1 MTSAQRILNLA
12 LFPVIL
18 ILAFLIVK
26 VMISSKPERAIR
38 TPPVVIAS
46 VSYIE
51 STAQT
56 ITPTITTYGNIR
68 SYYEAQ
74 LSAQVTGEI
83 IRISPAFNSG
93 QSVNKGDI
101 LVEIDPANYLAI
113 IAKEE
118 AALASAEQALSEEK
132 IRSRLAAEDWTRSG
146 RALADATA
154 LTLRQPQLGAANATV
169 ASAQAILQKAQ
180 LDLDRTKIQAPYD
193 AIVQSRTAS
202 PGNVVNTGSTLGTLV
217 AKERAEIRLP
227 LTPDQVK
234 RLTLPLNDSS
244 RSAAH
249 SLEATLTTP
258 SQPGITWTATISRTE
273 PSVDAQNQVLYVVG
287 EIESPFDDPQA
298 FLPIGAF
305 VDARIA
311 ADPIINGH
319 DVPKTALVEDA
330 YIWLIDENTTLRKQA
345 VTRILSEEDRLIL
358 RISGSPPPGPLKIA
372 TRPLASF
379 REGQAVK
386 PIPFTK

>member
-1 MTSAQRILNLA
+1 MTSVQRILNLA

-18 ILAFLIVK
+18 IIAFLIVK
-26 VMISSKPERAIR
+26 VMISSKPEREIR
-38 TPPVVIAS
+38 TPPVIIAS

-51 STAQT
+51 STAKT
-56 ITPTITTYGNIR
+56 ITPTISTYGNIR

-83 IRISPAFNSG
+83 IHISPAFNSG

-118 AALASAEQALSEEK
+118 ASLASAEQALSEEN

-146 RALADATA
+146 RALADATD
-154 LTLRQPQLGAANATV
+154 LTLRKPQLGAANATV
-169 ASAQAILQKAQ
+169 ASAKAILQKAQ
-180 LDLDRTKIQAPYD
+180 LDLDRTKIRAPYE
-193 AIVQSRTAS
+193 AIVQSRSAS
-202 PGNVVNTGSTLGTLV
+202 PGNVVNTGSILGTLV

-227 LTPDQVK
+227 LTPNQVK

-244 RSAAH
+244 RSAAN

-258 SQPGITWTATISRTE
+258 SQPGVTWTATISRTE
-273 PSVDAQNQVLYVVG
+273 PSVDAQNQVIYVVG
-287 EIESPFDDPQA
+287 EIEAPFDDPQA

-305 VDARIA
+305 VDARIGA
-311 ADPIINGH
+311 NPIENAH
-319 DVPKTALVEDA
+319 AVPNTALVEDA
-330 YIWLIDENTTLRKQA
+330 YIWLIDENTTLKKQD
-345 VTRILSEEDRLIL
+345 VTRILSEEDSLIL
-358 RISGSPPPGPLKIA
+358 RISGSAPSGPLKIA

-386 PIPFTK
+386 PIPFAK